1 MDNSPKSR
9 GKNRRH
15 AAVATNPVSRLDALD
30 ELEHFGANAEDR
42 YAHVPERHPLGC
54 PANSSGSGKNLTD
67 IQLTDPVGG
76 AMRAAKR
83 DPHCAD

>member
-1 MDNSPKSR
+1 MLPL
-9 GKNRRH
+9 
-15 AAVATNPVSRLDALD
+15 PPIPYLDSMPLD
-30 ELEHFGANAEDR
+30 ELEHFSANADNR